1 MLDATEA
8 NLKKIAGKQLT
19 ANEQDMVNQTRQFIQ
34 QSKAAVEAGDLERAR
49 TLAWKAHVLSDEL
62 VKPEK

>member
-8 NLKKIAGKQLT
+8 NLKKLAGKQLT
-19 ANEQDMVNQTRQFIQ
+19 PNQQDMVSQTRQFMQ

-49 TLAWKAHVLSDEL
+49 TLAWKAQVLSEEL
-62 VKPEK
+62 VKPKE